1 MAGYGL
7 LQEDGG
13 LWQLHG
19 HHLSSVQLPL
29 MGSQHSLGSAFW
41 LQHWGHRQCNL
52 SPGCRSGGSTG
63 MQAQVCTLVHAYI
76 HFLLCALLQLQTSLE
91 VGGGKA

>member
-1 MAGYGL
+1 MAAAWTPPELSAAGP
-7 LQEDGG
+7 DG
-13 LWQLHG
+13 QPT
-19 HHLSSVQLPL
+19 Q
-29 MGSQHSLGSAFW
+29 GSAFW

-63 MQAQVCTLVHAYI
+63 MQAQVCTLVHTYI